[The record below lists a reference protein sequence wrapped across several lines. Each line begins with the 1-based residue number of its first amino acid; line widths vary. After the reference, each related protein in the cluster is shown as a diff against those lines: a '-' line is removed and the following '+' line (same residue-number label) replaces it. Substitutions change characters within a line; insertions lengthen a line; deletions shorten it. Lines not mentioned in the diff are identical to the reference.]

1 MVKIVK
7 KYAEESKVAIRN
19 VRRDF
24 NDKLK
29 TMEKNHA
36 VSEDDG
42 KKGLEKLQKITD
54 EYIKEAAKLSETKEK
69 EILNV

>member
-1 MVKIVK
+1 M
-7 KYAEESKVAIRN
+7 
-19 VRRDF
+19 RRDF

-29 TMEKNHA
+29 TMEKNHE

-54 EYIKEAAKLSETKEK
+54 ECIKEAEKLSETKEK
-69 EILNV
+69 DVLNV